1 MKTQFSRALL
11 LIALAHL
18 IIEFSNNFLPVL
30 YPRLMPLMGLNYT
43 QVGVI
48 ALVAG
53 TSMALAQ
60 PLFGYISDRWGAV
73 PLTTFSIMW
82 IGIAMGLVGFAP
94 SYGVLLVLISLGSL
108 GSAAFHPPAAVI
120 AASNSG
126 AKRGSGISV
135 FSVGGNIGAALSPLW
150 IALALSWFGMP
161 GVITILPLGLIFG
174 VIFYLN
180 LRSSSS
186 VAAREAKPKAAAQ
199 GDAFIAGL
207 VLIVVAMMFRSWFQV
222 GLTTYL
228 PTWIESTGGTVA
240 AGGSMLAIFAFSVS
254 AGSLV
259 GGAAGDRF
267 GYWRILVIAL
277 ALLPLTFWSFL
288 NGAGPVQIAGLFLSG
303 VAVGTTLP
311 NSIVLVLEALPNQVG
326 VASGLLMGL
335 GWWPGGL
342 GASFTGYLADRF
354 SLLTALSSLTIVP
367 LFGLLCLLAYG
378 LLARARSRRTPE
390 PVGEQA

>member
-11 LIALAHL
+11 LVALAHL

-73 PLTTFSIMW
+73 PLTTLSIMW
-82 IGIAMGLVGFAP
+82 IGVAMGLVGFAP
-94 SYGVLLVLISLGSL
+94 SYGMLLVLIALGSL

-150 IALALSWFGMP
+150 IALALSWFGLP

-174 VIFYLN
+174 IIFYLN
-180 LRSSSS
+180 LRTSSS
-186 VAAREAKPKAAAQ
+186 VAARAEKPIAAAQ
-199 GDAFIAGL
+199 GDTFIAGL
-207 VLIVVAMMFRSWFQV
+207 ILIVVAMMFRSWFQV

-240 AGGSMLAIFAFSVS
+240 AGGSMLAVFAFSVS
-254 AGSLV
+254 AGSLL

-288 NGAGPVQIAGLFLSG
+288 NSAGSVQIAGLFLSG

-354 SLLTALSSLTIVP
+354 SLFTALSTLTFVP
-367 LFGLLCLLAYG
+367 LFGLLCLFAYG
-378 LLARARSRRTPE
+378 LLARARSRQTPK
-390 PVGEQA
+390 PVGEQV